1 MGSNAG
7 MTGKYMKKKIL
18 FVNTSLTSGGSE
30 RVMTL
35 LANEFAARNHEVVM
49 ALVRDLKPD
58 TYQLDSRIECIRF
71 DYRTKKKWLAAI
83 RKVRM
88 LRSLMKRGQ
97 FDAVVSFMY
106 DINVATLLSA
116 WKLKVPVIVSERN
129 NPGARKVSAF
139 YHWIE
144 YQLYR
149 TAKYMVF
156 QTEQVKNMFPE
167 DIQGKGVV
175 IPNPINDALPLQ
187 YGGVRKKEIIA
198 AGRLRKQKNFS
209 MLVKAFAAFHRDYPE
224 YVLTIYGIGPLK
236 EQLELEASEEGVKDF
251 VRFPGYISGIA
262 EAMREAAM
270 YVSSS
275 DYEGIS
281 NSMLEA
287 LAMGV
292 PCICTD
298 CPVGGAAMMIQSGVN
313 GILVP
318 VGGENELYE
327 AMKKI
332 AGDEKYAESLSRNA
346 VKVREDYSIRKIA
359 DQWESLL
366 E

>member
-1 MGSNAG
+1 
-7 MTGKYMKKKIL
+7 MKKKIL

-35 LANEFAARNHEVVM
+35 LANEFAERGYEVVM
-49 ALVRDLKPD
+49 VLVRDLKTD
-58 TYQLDSRIECIRF
+58 TYQLDTRIECIRF
-71 DYRTKKKWLAAI
+71 DYRTKKKWLAAL

-116 WKLKVPVIVSERN
+116 LGLKLPVIVSERN
-129 NPGARKVSAF
+129 NPEARKVSAF
-139 YHWIE
+139 YHWAE
-144 YQLYR
+144 YRLYR
-149 TAKYMVF
+149 TAARMVF
-156 QTEQVKNMFPE
+156 QTEQVKNMFPD
-167 DIQGKGVV
+167 DIQAKAAV

-187 YGGVRKKEIIA
+187 YEGMRKKQIVA

-209 MLVKAFAAFHRDYPE
+209 MLIKAFASFHRDYPE
-224 YVLTIYGIGPLK
+224 YVLTIYGIGPLR
-236 EQLELEASEEGVKDF
+236 EQLGAEAAAEGVEDF
-251 VRFPGYISGIA
+251 VQFPGYISGIA
-262 EAMREAAM
+262 EAMREASM
-270 YVSSS
+270 YISSS
-275 DYEGIS
+275 DFEGIS

-298 CPVGGAAMMIQSGVN
+298 CPVGGAAMVIQSGTN

-318 VGGENELYE
+318 VGDEIRMCE

-332 AGDEKYAESLSRNA
+332 AGDRDYAEKLSRNA
-346 VKVREDYSIRKIA
+346 VKVRDDYSIGKIA
-359 DQWESLL
+359 DQWESLF

>member
-1 MGSNAG
+1 MGSDAG
-7 MTGKYMKKKIL
+7 MTGKRMKKKIL

-35 LANEFAARNHEVVM
+35 LANEFADRGYEVVM

-71 DYRTKKKWLAAI
+71 DYKTKKKYLAAV

-88 LRSLMKRGQ
+88 LRSLMMRGQ

-116 WKLKVPVIVSERN
+116 WRLKIPVIVSERN

-139 YHWIE
+139 YHWAE
-144 YQLYR
+144 YRLYR
-149 TAKYMVF
+149 TARYMVF
-156 QTEQVKNMFPE
+156 QTEQVKRMFP
-167 DIQGKGVV
+167 DTIQKKGVV
-175 IPNPINDALPLQ
+175 IPNPINDALPLP
-187 YGGVRKKEIIA
+187 YEGVRKKQIVA
-198 AGRLRKQKNFS
+198 AGRLRRQKNFS
-209 MLVKAFAAFHRDYPE
+209 MLIKAFAAFHRDYPE

-236 EQLELEASEEGVKDF
+236 EQLESEAAGEGVKDF
-251 VRFPGYISGIA
+251 VQFPGYISGIA
-262 EAMREAAM
+262 EVMRGAAM

-298 CPVGGAAMMIQSGVN
+298 CPVGGAAMVMQSGIN

-318 VGGENELYE
+318 VGDELGMCE

-332 AGDEKYAESLSRNA
+332 AGDEQYAENLSRNA
-346 VKVREDYSIRKIA
+346 VKVRDDYSIEKIA
-359 DQWESLL
+359 DQWESLF